1 MHNAGI
7 PAMAASRN
15 PDMDPETEAAG
26 SVESARSN
34 RLRRLAAISSIALAG
49 TLVGSKLV
57 AELLTGSVAVLS
69 TLLDSIADLAASLI
83 TMICVTHSIRP
94 PTRSFRYGQGKAE
107 PLSALGQSAFI
118 GASGIFILVD
128 ASGRFIDPQPI
139 ERVGVG
145 IGVMILALVLT
156 AAVVLF
162 QRRVVKLTGSPAI
175 EADSLNFTGDLVS
188 GISVLAALALV
199 EWTHLLWI
207 DPLVATGVAVFLLRN
222 ASVIGCDAI
231 SMLLDRELPPEERD
245 RIFRI
250 VRGQPQVK
258 DLHDVRT
265 RRAGTRRFIELHLE
279 IDGTLSLADA
289 HVIAHRVEAAILAAF
304 PDADVLIH
312 QEPAGL
318 KDARLDH
325 RLAIG

>member
-1 MHNAGI
+1 MTASQTPQTT
-7 PAMAASRN
+7 PA
-15 PDMDPETEAAG
+15 TEAEATAG
-26 SVESARSN
+26 GDSARSN
-34 RLRRLAAISSIALAG
+34 RLRRLAAISSITLAA

-69 TLLDSIADLAASLI
+69 TLLDSIADLAASMI
-83 TMICVTHSIRP
+83 TMICVSRSIRP

-128 ASGRFIDPQPI
+128 AGGRFIDPQPI
-139 ERVGVG
+139 ERAGIG

-162 QRRVVKLTGSPAI
+162 QRHVVKVTDSPAI
-175 EADSLNFTGDLVS
+175 EADSLNFTGDLVT
-188 GISVLAALALV
+188 GVSVLAALVLV
-199 EWTHLLWI
+199 ELTHVLWL
-207 DPLVATGVAVFLLRN
+207 DPLVATGVALFLLRN
-222 ASVIGCDAI
+222 AAMIGRDAVG
-231 SMLLDRELPPEERD
+231 MLLDRELPAEERE
-245 RIFRI
+245 RIFEI

-258 DLHDVRT
+258 DLHDVRS
-265 RRAGTRRFIELHLE
+265 RRAGTHRFIELHLE
-279 IDGTLSLADA
+279 IDGQLSLSEA
-289 HVIAHRVEAAILAAF
+289 HTIAHRVEAALLSDF

-318 KDARLDH
+318 KDARLDN
-325 RLAIG
+325 RLAVG